1 MNQEKMKMDL
11 ISEVDDY
18 YMQFIYWKDLI
29 EVEKDIRKYG
39 EKLSCSPNFK
49 LIISC
54 ALEDEIMYVAMKLYD
69 KSKTA
74 KTIPNLVEKCKKNI
88 SLFQKK
94 EIIKEKLEEFEKGLE
109 EDEFISEA
117 IIKLRMLRDSLFAHN
132 DNKYYGKKLEKE
144 NINLKNYHIGM
155 LYDYTEKILNFIIAS
170 LGGEKDIK
178 EKYNGDLKNIF
189 QS

>member
-1 MNQEKMKMDL
+1 MNQEKMKMNL

-69 KSKTA
+69 KSKAA
-74 KTIPNLVEKCKKNI
+74 KTIPMELKC
-88 SLFQKK
+88 
-94 EIIKEKLEEFEKGLE
+94 
-109 EDEFISEA
+109 SET
-117 IIKLRMLRDSLFAHN
+117 LRN
-132 DNKYYGKKLEKE
+132 
-144 NINLKNYHIGM
+144 
-155 LYDYTEKILNFIIAS
+155 
-170 LGGEKDIK
+170 
-178 EKYNGDLKNIF
+178 
-189 QS
+189 QSTK